1 MQPLS
6 FWGELGPLSPGL
18 PRTPSDG
25 GWSCP
30 RGGRSRWWLPKAYGL
45 WGFHWAQTGLSHAPG
60 VLGLARAWDTPTHS
74 RHGVSAPAPL
84 RAGPGHRFR
93 GSLSGWVGVPGPC
106 QREPPLES
114 LAPLPRVSVTLRPV
128 TSDPGPS
135 SPATADFPSQVR
147 VAASAVR
154 SAYA

>member
-1 MQPLS
+1 MPP
-6 FWGELGPLSPGL
+6 WWEVGL
-18 PRTPSDG
+18 VAA
-25 GWSCP
+25 
-30 RGGRSRWWLPKAYGL
+30 KGL
-45 WGFHWAQTGLSHAPG
+45 RGFHWALTGSSHAPG
-60 VLGLARAWDTPTHS
+60 VLGLARGTPTHS

-93 GSLSGWVGVPGPC
+93 GSFSGWVGVPGPC

-114 LAPLPRVSVTLRPV
+114 LALLPQVSVTLRRV

-135 SPATADFPSQVR
+135 SPATADSPSQVR